1 MSLAAPFSG
10 LTVEIQPIKTTK
22 FGDGLLLLYW
32 QKKDGLTHENG
43 TKKVGYQGNING

>member
-10 LTVEIQPIKTTK
+10 LTVEIQPIKTSK

-32 QKKDGLTHENG
+32 HYDGLTHENG
-43 TKKVGYQGNING
+43 TLSGISG